1 MTHSLTHLLLIG
13 RGGPVVA
20 GAIPGSV
27 TRWRSLEDWLLVRG
41 TGSMGRRPIVSL
53 LLELVGLGLSDSELA
68 TRAVRLFAP
77 GLSRDVTASTMQ
89 RCMILVRVCVWS
101 KVMSTD
107 LVRPA

>member
-1 MTHSLTHLLLIG
+1 MVGASHSLLTHSLTHLLLTG
-13 RGGPVVA
+13 RGGPKVA

-53 LLELVGLGLSDSELA
+53 LLVGLGLSDSELA

-89 RCMILVRVCVWS
+89 RCMILVRVCGQ
-101 KVMSTD
+101 
-107 LVRPA
+107 R